1 MQGKSKFSW
10 SNLFA
15 NGLGIM
21 YMIPVHSPTATR
33 AKLHHLIVVFF
44 FILFLSLEKVEW
56 WGNFYFFTQLIAIE
70 GKAQFQQQ
78 FAPLHPNCGS
88 PYRSERG
95 LGDGVSG
102 RG

>member
-1 MQGKSKFSW
+1 
-10 SNLFA
+10 
-15 NGLGIM
+15 
-21 YMIPVHSPTATR
+21 MIPVHSPTATR

-44 FILFLSLEKVEW
+44 LFSSCPLRRLS
-56 WGNFYFFTQLIAIE
+56 GGAIFTFFTQLIAIE

-78 FAPLHPNCGS
+78 FAPLHLNCGS